1 MRNCEHCGREFK
13 PAKAIRRFCSRRCSN
28 LGAPRHG
35 VADGLTFYE
44 RNAERI
50 KAERKARYA
59 DDPAALAEAGIAYA
73 TDQIIDLLSWGVEG
87 IHLYTM
93 NRPETTRRIMDNIG
107 LVRRSLVDRNEGEA
121 S

>member
-1 MRNCEHCGREFK
+1 M
-13 PAKAIRRFCSRRCSN
+13 
-28 LGAPRHG
+28 
-35 VADGLTFYE
+35 
-44 RNAERI
+44 
-50 KAERKARYA
+50 
-59 DDPAALAEAGIAYA
+59 GIAYA